1 MSAGMSVDGRYRLE
15 QRLGQGGMGEVW
27 RAHDPA
33 LDRPVAIKFLS
44 RQVAVDGELLERF
57 RREARVTA
65 RFQHPGITQV
75 FETGSHNGQLYLVM
89 ELLDGRD
96 LGALLKEQ
104 ASPMPV
110 EQAVDLAAQVA
121 DALAYAHRK
130 DIVHRD
136 IKPANLMLVEGG
148 RVKVCD
154 FGIAGYIRADSDLT
168 RTGRLIGT
176 PAYMAP
182 EQCEGRRVDGRAD
195 LYALGCVLFALLTGQ
210 PPFSSLG
217 SYPAVLVAHLRTPP
231 PLLSERRTRVPD
243 ALQRIVSAL
252 LAKDPAARPG
262 DAGAVAE
269 QLRRVGRPGAGGA
282 VLAALPDL
290 AAPQVVP
297 APRPIPPAVGEP
309 GRPSAP
315 AGSGIELEVCQNEYL
330 PPEAVT
336 ADAIVTVRGTDADPP
351 DPAAA
356 APRSLVLLLGLSTG
370 LPEAD
375 FRAVRRAVAEAI
387 DALDEGVAFAVVAG
401 SQYARMLY
409 PDSMRLVPATAATK
423 AEARAALERLEP
435 MAAAAFGR
443 WLRLADRLFAAH
455 ADTVRTAILL
465 TDVDAAAER
474 PQELAAALTATAGR
488 FACHARGIGT
498 AWSVAQLRSVTGAL
512 SGTLGIVAEPA
523 APTDLLAHELA
534 SIIDSTR
541 HAFARNLALRIRMP
555 ATVRLRF
562 LKQVAPLLEDLTARG
577 EPVGPGTFEYPIDVP
592 GNGSS
597 DYHLSLAVPPGRVGD
612 TMRAAELRVVLLPPA
627 GDGQTLARQ
636 AVLVTRTDDAWAE
649 TGRPARSAG
658 QEVRHTGQEDLAR
671 AIQEALAARRDG
683 GESQAPPRH

>member
-15 QRLGQGGMGEVW
+15 QRLGLGGMGEVW
-27 RAHDPA
+27 RAHDPE

-44 RQVAVDGELLERF
+44 RQVGVDDELLERF
-57 RREARVTA
+57 RREAKVTA

-75 FETGSHNGQLYLVM
+75 FAIGAHDGQLYLVM

-104 ASPMPV
+104 TSPMPV

-168 RTGRLIGT
+168 RTGNLIGT

-217 SYPAVLVAHLRTPP
+217 SYPAVLVAHLQTPP
-231 PLLSERRTRVPD
+231 PLLSERRAGVPD

-252 LAKDPAARPG
+252 LSKDPAARPR

-269 QLRRVGRPGAGGA
+269 QLRRVGQPGGGGA
-282 VLAALPDL
+282 ALAALP
-290 AAPQVVP
+290 V
-297 APRPIPPAVGEP
+297 
-309 GRPSAP
+309 AP
-315 AGSGIELEVCQNEYL
+315 ALPEVPVGSGIELEVFQNEYL
-330 PPEAVT
+330 LPEAVE
-336 ADAIVTVRGTDADPP
+336 ANAILTVRGTDADAP
-351 DPAAA
+351 DPASA
-356 APRSLVLLLGLSTG
+356 APRSLVLLLGLSSA

-375 FRAVRRAVAEAI
+375 FRAVRRSVAEAI
-387 DALDEGVAFAVVAG
+387 EGLDEGVAFAVVAG

-409 PDSMRLVPATAATK
+409 PDSMRLVRATAATK

-474 PQELAAALTATAGR
+474 PQELAAALTSSAGR
-488 FACHARGIGT
+488 FACHARGIGSN
-498 AWSVAQLRSVTGAL
+498 WSVGQLRSVTSAL

-523 APTDLLAHELA
+523 APEGVLARELA

-541 HAFARNLALRIRMP
+541 QAFARNLALRIRMP
-555 ATVRLRF
+555 AVVRLRF
-562 LKQVAPLLEDLTARG
+562 LKQVSPVLEDLTARG
-577 EPVGPGTFEYPIDVP
+577 EPVGPGTFEYPIDLP

-597 DYHLSLAVPPGRVGD
+597 DYHLCLEVPPGRVGD

-636 AVLVTRTDDAWAE
+636 PVLVVRTDGSWAE
-649 TGRPARSAG
+649 TGQKARYAG
-658 QEVRHTGQEDLAR
+658 QEELAR
-671 AIQEALAARRDG
+671 AIEEGLAAHRGGGDG
-683 GESQAPPRH
+683 EPQAPPRH